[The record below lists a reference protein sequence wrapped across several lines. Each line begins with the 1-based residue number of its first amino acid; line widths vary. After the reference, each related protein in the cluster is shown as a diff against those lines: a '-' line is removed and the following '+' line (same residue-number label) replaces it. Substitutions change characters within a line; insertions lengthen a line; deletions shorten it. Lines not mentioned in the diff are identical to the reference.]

1 VSSPDADNSAAG
13 AYARVL
19 LVWVAVLV
27 ALYALQEY
35 YR

>member
-1 VSSPDADNSAAG
+1 VSPSPSDAGASR

-27 ALYALQEY
+27 ALYVLQEW